1 MEPYEMTLE
10 RILPEVSF
18 GYGTIRVYRAPK
30 LQALQTGYSDSPAG
44 GPVGETVGGWRREWV
59 VIGNEDCCGDPILID
74 SSAEGFR
81 STPLFTVR
89 ALGRLT
95 KSLFHWR
102 HSAGASPPSP
112 ALQLA
117 EKIPLLSKTTHCHN
131 PIES

>member
-74 SSAEGFR
+74 SSAEGFPVYTAIHGEGAWKANQIAVSLEAFGR
-81 STPLFTVR
+81 CLAAVARIATGRENPV
-89 ALGRLT
+89 AL
-95 KSLFHWR
+95 
-102 HSAGASPPSP
+102 
-112 ALQLA
+112 
-117 EKIPLLSKTTHCHN
+117 
-131 PIES
+131 